1 MRNSSK
7 KEKLYAVIGLGR
19 FGFALAKRL
28 AESGKDLIVID
39 KSETVIN
46 DAVAFTD
53 NAYLMADLSK
63 ENLRNVGIQ
72 NCDTVIIGIGGNLAV
87 SILTSMIVLQLGVPH
102 VIAKALTEEQGSVL
116 EKIGAEVIYPEREMG
131 IRLANRLLA
140 PRYGVHC
147 PERRYQHY
155 RNFHSRICTGDDC
168 TGNECAAA
176 VRAEHHR
183 IEAWRRSDCKHH
195 AADRSAGTGYSGSG
209 GQTRSGEPVRKRFAE
224 LEDQKGI
231 GGSRYAKRQRSESQ
245 GLLWKNRSGT
255 AEAET
260 DQGHFPERWE
270 RIEKRL
276 REKDRGDD

>member
-39 KSETVIN
+39 QSETVIN

-87 SILTSMIVLQLGVPH
+87 SILTTMIVLQLGVPH

-116 EKIGAEVIYPEREMG
+116 EKIGAEVVYPEREMG

-140 PRYGVHC
+140 PRVMEYIALNDDISITEISI
-147 PERRYQHY
+147 PE
-155 RNFHSRICTGDDC
+155 
-168 TGNECAAA
+168 
-176 VRAEHHR
+176 
-183 IEAWRRSDCKHH
+183 
-195 AADRSAGTGYSGSG
+195 SAQEMTV
-209 GQTRSGEPVRKRFAE
+209 QEMNV
-224 LEDQKGI
+224 
-231 GGSRYAKRQRSESQ
+231 RQRY
-245 GLLWKNRSGT
+245 GLNIIALKRGEEVTVNITPQTVLRAPDILAVVGRHDQVNRFENDLQNRKIKK
-255 AEAET
+255 A
-260 DQGHFPERWE
+260 
-270 RIEKRL
+270 
-276 REKDRGDD
+276 

>member
-72 NCDTVIIGIGGNLAV
+72 NW
-87 SILTSMIVLQLGVPH
+87 MIVLQLGVPH

-140 PRYGVHC
+140 PRVMEYIALNDDISITEISI
-147 PERRYQHY
+147 PE
-155 RNFHSRICTGDDC
+155 
-168 TGNECAAA
+168 
-176 VRAEHHR
+176 
-183 IEAWRRSDCKHH
+183 
-195 AADRSAGTGYSGSG
+195 SAQEMTV
-209 GQTRSGEPVRKRFAE
+209 QEMNV
-224 LEDQKGI
+224 
-231 GGSRYAKRQRSESQ
+231 RQRY
-245 GLLWKNRSGT
+245 GLNIIALKRGEEVTVNITPQTVLRAPDILAVVGRHDQVNRFENDLQNWKT
-255 AEAET
+255 KKA
-260 DQGHFPERWE
+260 
-270 RIEKRL
+270 
-276 REKDRGDD
+276 

>member
-102 VIAKALTEEQGSVL
+102 VIAKALT
-116 EKIGAEVIYPEREMG
+116 G

-140 PRYGVHC
+140 PRVMEYIALNDDISITEISI
-147 PERRYQHY
+147 PE
-155 RNFHSRICTGDDC
+155 
-168 TGNECAAA
+168 
-176 VRAEHHR
+176 
-183 IEAWRRSDCKHH
+183 
-195 AADRSAGTGYSGSG
+195 SAQEMTV
-209 GQTRSGEPVRKRFAE
+209 QEMNV
-224 LEDQKGI
+224 
-231 GGSRYAKRQRSESQ
+231 RQRY
-245 GLLWKNRSGT
+245 GLNIIALKRGEEVTVNITPQTVLRAPDILAVVGRHDQVNRFENDLQNWKT
-255 AEAET
+255 KKA
-260 DQGHFPERWE
+260 
-270 RIEKRL
+270 
-276 REKDRGDD
+276 

>member
-46 DAVAFTD
+46 DAVAFT
-53 NAYLMADLSK
+53 

-140 PRYGVHC
+140 PRVMEYIALNDDISITEISI
-147 PERRYQHY
+147 PE
-155 RNFHSRICTGDDC
+155 
-168 TGNECAAA
+168 
-176 VRAEHHR
+176 
-183 IEAWRRSDCKHH
+183 
-195 AADRSAGTGYSGSG
+195 SAQEMTV
-209 GQTRSGEPVRKRFAE
+209 QEMNV
-224 LEDQKGI
+224 
-231 GGSRYAKRQRSESQ
+231 RQRY
-245 GLLWKNRSGT
+245 GLNIIALKRGEEVTVNITPQTVLRAPDILAVVGRHDQVNRFENDLQNWKT
-255 AEAET
+255 KKA
-260 DQGHFPERWE
+260 
-270 RIEKRL
+270 
-276 REKDRGDD
+276 

>member
-39 KSETVIN
+39 QSETVIN

-72 NCDTVIIGIGGNLAV
+72 NCDTVIIGIGGDLAV
-87 SILTSMIVLQLGVPH
+87 SILTTMIVLQLGVPH

-116 EKIGAEVIYPEREMG
+116 EKIGAEVVYPEREMG

-140 PRYGVHC
+140 PRVMEYIALNDDISITEISI
-147 PERRYQHY
+147 PE
-155 RNFHSRICTGDDC
+155 
-168 TGNECAAA
+168 
-176 VRAEHHR
+176 
-183 IEAWRRSDCKHH
+183 
-195 AADRSAGTGYSGSG
+195 SAQEMTV
-209 GQTRSGEPVRKRFAE
+209 QEMNV
-224 LEDQKGI
+224 
-231 GGSRYAKRQRSESQ
+231 RQRY
-245 GLLWKNRSGT
+245 GLNIIALKRGEEVTVNITPQTVLRAPDILAVVGRHDQVNRFENDLQNRKIKK
-255 AEAET
+255 A
-260 DQGHFPERWE
+260 
-270 RIEKRL
+270 
-276 REKDRGDD
+276 